1 MYHKPC
7 SLYWKLLFLTL
18 CSTAVILSVHEI
30 LSHSDVST
38 DPYNGDSAIEVAAGV
53 NGNYIKW
60 VDFTVSYDALC
71 TAYELDVASHES
83 AHPLNWIE
91 LLAYTA
97 ARTGGRFDKKSLSIL
112 NKLGKEL
119 SDGSVTL
126 KELTREMDYYDYYL
140 EAYEAVLGGMVGEYE
155 METEAEDG
163 TRSFQTRYGLK
174 AFSPIARGFDYSDYD
189 DFGSSR
195 SYGYKRPH
203 LGHDMMSQIGTPII
217 AVESGYVEALGWN
230 QYGGW
235 RIGIRSFDGRRYYY
249 YAHLRQNYPYAE
261 GLAKG
266 STVTA
271 GDVIGYM
278 GHTGYSTQENVNNI
292 EVTHLHWGLQLIFD
306 ESQKEGNNEIWIDVY
321 PLTRFLTKHT
331 QPAAKVEGTKEWKR
345 TIRIIDPAVEEY
357 LQEQ

>member
-18 CSTAVILSVHEI
+18 CSTAVILTVHEI
-30 LSHSDVST
+30 LSRSDASA

-126 KELTREMDYYDYYL
+126 M
-140 EAYEAVLGGMVGEYE
+140 
-155 METEAEDG
+155 
-163 TRSFQTRYGLK
+163 
-174 AFSPIARGFDYSDYD
+174 I
-189 DFGSSR
+189 
-195 SYGYKRPH
+195 
-203 LGHDMMSQIGTPII
+203 
-217 AVESGYVEALGWN
+217 
-230 QYGGW
+230 
-235 RIGIRSFDGRRYYY
+235 
-249 YAHLRQNYPYAE
+249 
-261 GLAKG
+261 
-266 STVTA
+266 
-271 GDVIGYM
+271 
-278 GHTGYSTQENVNNI
+278 
-292 EVTHLHWGLQLIFD
+292 
-306 ESQKEGNNEIWIDVY
+306 
-321 PLTRFLTKHT
+321 
-331 QPAAKVEGTKEWKR
+331 
-345 TIRIIDPAVEEY
+345 TI
-357 LQEQ
+357 